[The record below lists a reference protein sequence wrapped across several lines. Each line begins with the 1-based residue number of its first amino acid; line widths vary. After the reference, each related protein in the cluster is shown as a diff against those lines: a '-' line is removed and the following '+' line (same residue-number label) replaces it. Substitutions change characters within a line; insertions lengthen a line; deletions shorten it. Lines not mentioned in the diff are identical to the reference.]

1 MVLMNC
7 HFGSEHIL
15 GQSMKG
21 LILMELSY
29 SPFSKAASQDQELLC
44 DAGMKLGLGC
54 RYLSED

>member
-1 MVLMNC
+1 MNC